1 MDVREATPSDA
12 PGIETLIPGDV
23 DADRLV
29 RDRRVIVAE
38 SGDELEGCLS
48 YDTWNGTVHVSTLV
62 GNRQVVDA
70 LLAEPRRFAEREG
83 FPMEIIVPKSD
94 TDLQAA
100 VEAAGFEDH
109 GEGPIFEGE
118 PSKRY
123 RYST

>member
-1 MDVREATPSDA
+1 MDVREATPGDA
-12 PGIETLIPGDV
+12 PRIESLVAGDL

-38 SGDELEGCLS
+38 AGDELEGFLS

-62 GNRQVVDA
+62 GDRTVVDA

-83 FPMEIIVPKSD
+83 LPMEIIVPQGD
-94 TDLQAA
+94 DDLRAA

-118 PSKRY
+118 ASRRY
-123 RYST
+123 RYPT